1 MGSLAFGM
9 PTRPPTP
16 GLHPWHDLP
25 PGPDAPRVVTVV
37 VEIPTNS
44 RNKYELDKPSGL
56 FKLDRVLHSSVHYPG
71 CYGFI
76 PRTYAEDDDPLDVLV
91 MTTIPLFTGCLVDVR
106 PVGVFHLV
114 DKGRNDEK
122 IIAVPVSDPYAAT
135 VHDLSDLAPH
145 ALREVE
151 HFFQVYKNLEGATTE
166 TRGFEGAERARQMIG
181 DCITRYARP

>member
-1 MGSLAFGM
+1 MLK
-9 PTRPPTP
+9 RPDSP
-16 GLHPWHDLP
+16 GLHPWHDLA
-25 PGPDAPRVVTVV
+25 PGPRPPEIVTVV

-106 PVGVFHLV
+106 PVGVFHLI

-122 IIAVPVSDPYAAT
+122 IIAVPLSDPYAEPIR
-135 VHDLSDLAPH
+135 DLPDLAPH
-145 ALREVE
+145 ALREIE
-151 HFFQVYKNLEGATTE
+151 HFFQVYKNLEGGTTV
-166 TRGFEGAERARQMIG
+166 TQGFEPAAKARAMVTAGIA
-181 DCITRYARP
+181 RYRDA

>member
-1 MGSLAFGM
+1 MTH
-9 PTRPPTP
+9 P
-16 GLHPWHDLP
+16 LHDIVLP
-25 PGPDAPRVVTVV
+25 DDRREFFPVV

-76 PRTYAEDDDPLDVLV
+76 PRTYAEDDDPLDVLLW
-91 MTTIPLFTGCLVDVR
+91 TTIPLFTGCLVEAR

-122 IIAVPVSDPYAAT
+122 IIAVAPSDPYT
-135 VHDLSDLAPH
+135 GPMHDLKDLPPH
-145 ALREVE
+145 ALLEIE
-151 HFFQVYKNLEGATTE
+151 HFFQVYKNLEGGTTS
-166 TRGFEGAERARQMIG
+166 THGFEGAAKAKEMILAGIERYR
-181 DCITRYARP
+181 TS

>member
-1 MGSLAFGM
+1 MLQ
-9 PTRPPTP
+9 RPPTP
-16 GLHPWHDLP
+16 GLHPWHDLE
-25 PGPDAPRVVTVV
+25 PGPHPPDLVTVV

-76 PRTYAEDDDPLDVLV
+76 PRTYAEDDDPLDVLLW
-91 MTTIPLFTGCLVDVR
+91 TTIPLFTGCLVEAR

-122 IIAVPVSDPYAAT
+122 IIAVAPSDPYT
-135 VHDLSDLAPH
+135 EPMHDLKDLPPH
-145 ALREVE
+145 ALLEIE
-151 HFFQVYKNLEGATTE
+151 HFFQVYKNLEGGTTS
-166 TRGFEGAERARQMIG
+166 THGFEGAAKAKEMILAGIERYRSS
-181 DCITRYARP
+181 